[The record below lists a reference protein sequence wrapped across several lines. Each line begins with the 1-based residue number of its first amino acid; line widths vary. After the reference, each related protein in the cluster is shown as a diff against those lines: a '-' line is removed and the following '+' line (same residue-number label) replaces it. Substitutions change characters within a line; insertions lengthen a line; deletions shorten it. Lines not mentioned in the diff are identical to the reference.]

1 MVICYNIHT
10 FVSLINKKIMSDEKK
25 EKRCSGCKSAKPLDN
40 FYKNKLVLDGHSN
53 YCIDCTRENS
63 RRYFQKKKERQS
75 KEENDNLMKM
85 VLFSNHSNDSN
96 PENADNLM
104 KVLMIERMC
113 KSILD
118 ELENLKKNLVKS
130 KSAEVEVG

>member
-1 MVICYNIHT
+1 MEEI
-10 FVSLINKKIMSDEKK
+10 KKK
-25 EKRCSGCKSAKPLDN
+25 CSGCKSEKPLDN
-40 FYKNKLVLDGHSN
+40 NHFYKNKLVLDGHSN

-63 RRYFQKKKERQS
+63 KRYFQRKKEKIS

-85 VLFSNHSNDSN
+85 VFLTNHTNDSN

-113 KSILD
+113 KSIMD
-118 ELENLKKNLVKS
+118 ELENLKKSLIRPKVV
-130 KSAEVEVG
+130 EVEVEQV

>member
-1 MVICYNIHT
+1 
-10 FVSLINKKIMSDEKK
+10 MSEEKD
-25 EKRCSGCKSAKPLDN
+25 EKRCSGCKTPKPLDS

-63 RRYFQKKKERQS
+63 KRYFQRKKEKIS

-85 VLFSNHSNDSN
+85 VFLTNHTNDSN

-113 KSILD
+113 KSIMD
-118 ELENLKKNLVKS
+118 ELENLKKSLIRPKVV
-130 KSAEVEVG
+130 EVEVEQV

>member
-1 MVICYNIHT
+1 
-10 FVSLINKKIMSDEKK
+10 MSDEKK

-130 KSAEVEVG
+130 KSVEVEVG